1 MIDMDLHGFTFN
13 ALINLGDKLK
23 ASLEFNTAD
32 WVILAIILEI
42 IPDARH
48 FSQKRIFDRY

>member
-23 ASLEFNTAD
+23 ASLEFNTD